1 MTECIKGLNQIVR
14 KYKTCIENNL
24 EFRLSDRDLNI
35 LKKSIY
41 YLSLVDS
48 LVKQHNK
55 EVREKSTESGDNDN
69 E

>member
-1 MTECIKGLNQIVR
+1 MNECIKGLKQLVR
-14 KYKTCIENNL
+14 KYKTCIDNKL

-41 YLSLVDS
+41 FLSLIDS

-55 EVREKSTESGDNDN
+55 EVHEKSTESGSDK

>member
-1 MTECIKGLNQIVR
+1 MTECVKGLNQIVR

-41 YLSLVDS
+41 YLSLIDS

-55 EVREKSTESGDNDN
+55 EVQEKSLNSGSDK